1 MKIATNSAAMTA
13 QRNLTKSS
21 ALFEQKVGGL
31 SSGFRLN
38 RAADDAAGMGIANKL
53 RADGRALSQAA
64 RNASQA
70 NSLVQIADGAVTTIS
85 SILDRM
91 KELATQ
97 SSSDN
102 VTDSDRTKLQAEFV
116 ALRSEID
123 RITES
128 TKYQGQQLLKGTYGV
143 SVDLASS
150 TIDGAAGSGISATGS
165 GITLS
170 GAAASTTYTITDAAG
185 TGISASATV
194 AGSGVV
200 TQALTQSA
208 AAGAQTLNFDKLGI
222 QLSLDTGYVDTGLNT
237 RTIVT
242 SAAAGGRFIVGAG
255 ATVGEDNIDLALSN
269 VSSTGLAINASSLAS
284 STNAQTAVGA
294 LNTAIDTVNSLI
306 GTIGAA
312 QNRLDYAGRNLAS
325 LIENLAASE
334 SVLRDADIGAEM
346 IDFTK
351 SQILQQ
357 AGTAMLA
364 QANAGPQT
372 VLQLLRG

>member
-294 LNTAIDTVNSLI
+294 LNTAIDTVNTLI